1 LEIAIVLFR
10 AFLIA
15 ATLFCSSVYA
25 QRNLFGDIS
34 NLPLSE
40 IEARLPTEH
49 PVVLYGF
56 AARLFNEG
64 KRDDAVK
71 WFYIGQLRWRFHLAA
86 NPDLPRDGEPAAL
99 GALNASLGATI
110 NEWAGG
116 APRQLAATI
125 DQALRWDEENE
136 NSITSKELHQTVLIN
151 QRNGLRALRDQV
163 LSDREALLVERRR
176 RGLEVRE

>member
-1 LEIAIVLFR
+1 MIPVIRRELRLALRHPSDTLGAVLFFVIVCAMFPFGVGPAPELLAR
-10 AFLIA
+10 IA
-15 ATLFCSSVYA
+15 PGALLMF
-25 QRNLFGDIS
+25 
-34 NLPLSE
+34 
-40 IEARLPTEH
+40 
-49 PVVLYGF
+49 
-56 AARLFNEG
+56 
-64 KRDDAVK
+64 
-71 WFYIGQLRWRFHLAA
+71 
-86 NPDLPRDGEPAAL
+86 RDGEPAAL

-151 QRNGLRALRDQV
+151 QRDGLRALRDQV

>member
-1 LEIAIVLFR
+1 MCFR
-10 AFLIA
+10 AFLIVIV
-15 ATLFCSSVYA
+15 LLCSNARA
-25 QRNLFGDIS
+25 QEITMENFQS
-34 NLPLSE
+34 LPLAE
-40 IEARLPTEH
+40 FEARLPSEYPMT
-49 PVVLYGF
+49 LYMF

-86 NPDLPRDGEPAAL
+86 NPDLPRGGEPAAL

-116 APRQLAATI
+116 APRQLAATN

-136 NSITSKELHQTVLIN
+136 NSITSKELHRNIWIN
-151 QRNGLRALRDQV
+151 QRSGLQALRDQV
-163 LSDREALLVERRR
+163 LSGREALLVERRR